1 MLSMSPLRWWA
12 CCCWSGGVNA
22 EHGVTMLKKTMLMNT
37 SSCSPSRFSIIRH
50 AIQPMTNPPANS
62 GVADHGISIDIFVGT
77 ENKLEY

>member
-1 MLSMSPLRWWA
+1 MAQAGAGDDGWWI
-12 CCCWSGGVNA
+12 
-22 EHGVTMLKKTMLMNT
+22 T
-37 SSCSPSRFSIIRH
+37 CSPSRFSIIRH